1 MTENKSV
8 SLLME
13 VLEKRDE
20 AKKYMESYKEVM
32 KQCDKLILQLKEHSG
47 WEVE

>member
-1 MTENKSV
+1 MSKEEV
-8 SLLME
+8 SKLLME
-13 VLEKRDE
+13 ILDKRDE

-47 WEVE
+47 GEVE

>member
-8 SLLME
+8 NLLME

-20 AKKYMESYKEVM
+20 TKKYMESYKEVM
-32 KQCDKLILQLKEHSG
+32 KQCDKLILQLKEYSG

>member
-8 SLLME
+8 NLLME

-32 KQCDKLILQLKEHSG
+32 NQCDKLILQLKEYSG